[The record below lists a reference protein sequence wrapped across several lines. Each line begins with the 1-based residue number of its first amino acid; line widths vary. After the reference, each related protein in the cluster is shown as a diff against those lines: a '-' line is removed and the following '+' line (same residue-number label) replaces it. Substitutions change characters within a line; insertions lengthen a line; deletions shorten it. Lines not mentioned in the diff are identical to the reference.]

1 MPSQGGRYEI
11 RNGERV
17 LVHRTKPAPTKQPA
31 KAAQPPAV
39 AVPVKTDTAASK
51 PAKAA
56 DKQEVKGNE

>member
-17 LVHRTKPAPTKQPA
+17 LVHRTKPAPTK
-31 KAAQPPAV
+31 
-39 AVPVKTDTAASK
+39 K

-56 DKQEVKGNE
+56 ESKPAAAPVKTDIAAPKPTKAVAKQEVKGNE